1 MLLANEARQR
11 EKHAEKIRAT
21 ARERSA
27 RYYRKVMND
36 PKMHAAMLER
46 RRMQYR
52 LNKEKKR
59 GSSVPTRTVRTKY
72 STNSTQERLPAKPLQ
87 DWILH
92 KIEKYGSLAELARAC
107 EVDERR
113 FNAVLNERSQVT
125 FSTVDEML
133 TNEGTTNIWDLYE
146 SEYEQLLSAAA

>member
-1 MLLANEARQR
+1 MQLQL
-11 EKHAEKIRAT
+11 
-21 ARERSA
+21 
-27 RYYRKVMND
+27 V
-36 PKMHAAMLER
+36 PKF
-46 RRMQYR
+46 
-52 LNKEKKR
+52 
-59 GSSVPTRTVRTKY
+59 SST
-72 STNSTQERLPAKPLQ
+72 
-87 DWILH
+87 
-92 KIEKYGSLAELARAC
+92 C